1 MFRGGLLPAQLKR
14 NMNLVVLDCKS
25 CAAAFIS
32 AATAGSVLL
41 IRNPLRPLCVLSVS
55 AVSLF
60 EYLFTAEAQS
70 SRRLRREKSQSGRYL
85 RLGDNSGRQ

>member
-14 NMNLVVLDCKS
+14 NLNLVVLDCKS

-32 AATAGSVLL
+32 AATASSVLL

-55 AVSLF
+55 AASLL
-60 EYLFTAEAQS
+60 EYLFTSGGAEFAEIAQ
-70 SRRLRREKSQSGRYL
+70 REIPIRALPATG
-85 RLGDNSGRQ
+85 